1 MTEQKYL
8 LDLYLFDHQRR
19 VLLPT
24 LRNRLTAPIV
34 CIPDED
40 EKYVSSLFNTTLWR
54 VLKETW
60 GVSNDSLSYLMSRPS
75 VTLNIFGVFIDGAKD
90 RTLIHSIA
98 ISLCRDI
105 ESKNVSLYFPS
116 LTQDK
121 TNWYNI
127 FSPPQNIANHVRE
140 NLKTLN
146 CKIRGRGS
154 GREKVVSE
162 NQQSLF

>member
-1 MTEQKYL
+1 MTEQNYL
-8 LDLYLFDHQRR
+8 LDLYLFDHQHR

-24 LRNRLTAPIV
+24 LRNSHTAPIV
-34 CIPDED
+34 CIPNED

-54 VLKETW
+54 VLRETW
-60 GVSNDSLSYLMSRPS
+60 GVSDDGISYLMARPS
-75 VTLNIFGVFIDGAKD
+75 VTLNIFGVFIDNATN

-105 ESKNVSLYFPS
+105 ESKNASLYFPS

-140 NLKTLN
+140 NLKTIN

-154 GREKVVSE
+154 GREKVVSDM
-162 NQQSLF
+162 QQSLL